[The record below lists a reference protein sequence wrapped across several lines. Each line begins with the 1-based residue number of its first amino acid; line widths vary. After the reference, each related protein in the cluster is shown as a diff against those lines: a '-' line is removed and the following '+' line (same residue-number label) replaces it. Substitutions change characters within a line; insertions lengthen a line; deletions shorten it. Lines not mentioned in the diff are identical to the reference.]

1 MTVTHTTPE
10 TTPRSHSADA
20 SPRSHGA
27 DASPRIVI
35 IGGGFSG
42 IGMAIRL
49 RAEGI
54 DDFVILERAASNGG
68 TWRDN
73 SYPGCA
79 CDVQSVLYS
88 FSFAPNPDWSHSFS
102 PQGEIWAYLRRCAT
116 DYDIDRHFVFGET
129 VTAAAWDDA
138 RQQWS
143 VQSTSRTWR
152 PDIVIMATGG
162 LSDAVLPRIDG
173 MATFGGTMF
182 HSAQWR
188 HDVDLTGKRVAV
200 IGTGASAIQFVP
212 RIQPQ
217 VARLTV
223 FQRTPPWIMPRRD
236 AVIGAWRRQLYR
248 RVPAVQRAHRAVTY
262 LLREALHLPF
272 RNARAARVVEWVA
285 GHHMQAQVADPVL
298 RAQLHPD
305 YRIGCKRILV
315 SDDYYPSLTQPNV
328 ALVTETITS
337 IEANGV
343 RTANGVLHPADVI
356 IFGTGFRPTDPVLA
370 PHVRGRTGASLA
382 ETWQGSPRAYM
393 GTSHAGFPNL
403 FTLMGPNTALG
414 HSSVLLMAEA
424 QVEHV
429 IGVLRQM
436 TQRDVAAAEP
446 DESAQRAWVAGVDAR
461 LRATTWNAGG
471 CSSWYLDATGRN
483 STLWPDGVGKF
494 RRTVSRINPGEY
506 HWIPRREAPALD
518 LVNV

>member
-1 MTVTHTTPE
+1 MTTAHATDGVRT
-10 TTPRSHSADA
+10 
-20 SPRSHGA
+20 
-27 DASPRIVI
+27 PRIVI

-42 IGMAIRL
+42 LGMAIRL
-49 RAEGI
+49 RAVGI
-54 DDFVILERAASNGG
+54 DDFVILERAASHGG

-88 FSFAPNPDWSHSFS
+88 FSFAPNPDWSHTFS
-102 PQGEIWAYLRRCAT
+102 PQDEIWAYLRRCAT
-116 DYDIDRHFVFGET
+116 EHDIDRHFVFGET
-129 VTAAAWDDA
+129 VTAATWDDD

-143 VQSTSRTWR
+143 VQSTTRRWQ
-152 PDIVIMATGG
+152 PGIVIMATGG
-162 LSDAVLPRIDG
+162 LSDAVMPRIEG
-173 MATFGGTMF
+173 LATFTGTIF

-212 RIQPQ
+212 RLQPQ
-217 VARLTV
+217 VAHLTV

-236 AVIGAWRRQLYR
+236 TPIGAWRKQLYR
-248 RVPAVQRAHRAVTY
+248 QVPALQRAHRAATY

-285 GHHMQAQVADPVL
+285 GRHMQAQVAEAAL
-298 RAQLHPD
+298 RAKLRPD

-315 SDDYYPSLTQPNV
+315 SDDYYPALTQPNV
-328 ALVTETITS
+328 ALVTDAITS
-337 IEANGV
+337 IEAEGV
-343 RTANGVLHPADVI
+343 RTADGALHAVDVI
-356 IFGTGFRPTDPVLA
+356 IVGTGFRPTDPVLA
-370 PHVRGRTGASLA
+370 PHIRGRMGESLA

-393 GTSHAGFPNL
+393 GTSHAGFPNF

-429 IGVLRQM
+429 VGVLQYM
-436 TQRDVAAAEP
+436 EPRDIAAVEP
-446 DESAQRAWVAGVDAR
+446 DAFAQRAWVAGVDAR
-461 LRATTWNAGG
+461 LQATTWNAGG
-471 CSSWYLDATGRN
+471 CTSWYIDPTGRN
-483 STLWPDGVGKF
+483 STLWPDGVGRF
-494 RRTVSRINPGEY
+494 RRTVARINPREY
-506 HWIPRREAPALD
+506 RWIPRREARVRD
-518 LVNV
+518 MVNV

>member
-1 MTVTHTTPE
+1 MSSTHATPLTGPQTTPQ
-10 TTPRSHSADA
+10 TTDEVRT
-20 SPRSHGA
+20 
-27 DASPRIVI
+27 PRIVI

-42 IGMAIRL
+42 LGMAIRL
-49 RAEGI
+49 RAMGI
-54 DDFVILERAASNGG
+54 DDFVILERAASHGG

-102 PQGEIWAYLRRCAT
+102 PQDEIWAYLRRCAT
-116 DYDIDRHFVFGET
+116 EYDIDRHFVFGET
-129 VTAAAWDDA
+129 VTAATWDDE
-138 RQQWS
+138 RQQWN
-143 VQSTSRTWR
+143 VQSTSGNWR
-152 PDIVIMATGG
+152 PEIVIMATGG
-162 LSDAVLPRIDG
+162 LSDAVMPRIEG
-173 MATFGGTMF
+173 LSTFAGAMF

-212 RIQPQ
+212 RIQPR
-217 VARLTV
+217 VAQLDV

-236 AVIGAWRRQLYR
+236 KAIGGWRRQLYR
-248 RVPAVQRAHRAVTY
+248 HVPALQRAHRAATY

-285 GHHMQAQVADPVL
+285 GRHMHVQVADPAL
-298 RAQLHPD
+298 RTKLQPH

-315 SDDYYPSLTQPNV
+315 SDDYYPALAQPNV
-328 ALVTETITS
+328 ALVTDAIIS
-337 IEANGV
+337 IEAAGV
-343 RTANGVLHPADVI
+343 RTADGVLHAADVI

-370 PHVRGRTGASLA
+370 PHIRGRTGETLA

-414 HSSVLLMAEA
+414 HSSVVLMAEA

-429 IGVLRQM
+429 IGVLRYTEQGGF
-436 TQRDVAAAEP
+436 AAAEP
-446 DESAQRAWVAGVDAR
+446 DAIAQRDWVAGVDAR

-471 CSSWYLDATGRN
+471 CSSWYIDATGRN
-483 STLWPDGVGKF
+483 STLWPDGVGRF
-494 RRTVSRINPGEY
+494 RRTVARINPGEY
-506 HWIPRREAPALD
+506 RWIPRREARAPE
-518 LVNV
+518 LVNA

>member
-1 MTVTHTTPE
+1 MTTPHDTPQ
-10 TTPRSHSADA
+10 TTDEVRT
-20 SPRSHGA
+20 
-27 DASPRIVI
+27 PRIVI

-42 IGMAIRL
+42 LGMAIRL

-54 DDFVILERAASNGG
+54 DDFVILERAASHGG

-88 FSFAPNPDWSHSFS
+88 FSFAPNPDWSRTFS
-102 PQGEIWAYLRRCAT
+102 PQAEIWAYLRRCAT
-116 DYDIDRHFVFGET
+116 EYDIDRHFVFGET
-129 VTAAAWDDA
+129 VNAAVWDDE
-138 RQQWS
+138 RHHWS
-143 VQSTSRTWR
+143 VQSTTRNWR
-152 PDIVIMATGG
+152 PGIVIMATGG
-162 LSDAVLPRIDG
+162 LSDAVMPRIEG
-173 MATFGGTMF
+173 LATFNGTMF

-188 HDVDLTGKRVAV
+188 HDVDLGGKRVAV

-217 VARLTV
+217 VAQLAV
-223 FQRTPPWIMPRRD
+223 FQRTAPWIMPRRD
-236 AVIGAWRRQLYR
+236 EPIAAWRKRLYR
-248 RVPAVQRAHRAVTY
+248 QVPMIQRAHRAATY

-285 GHHMQAQVADPVL
+285 DRHMHAQIADSAL
-298 RAQLHPD
+298 REKLRPD

-315 SDDYYPSLTQPNV
+315 SDDYYPALTQPNV
-328 ALVTETITS
+328 ALVTDAITS
-337 IEANGV
+337 IEADGV
-343 RTANGVLHPADVI
+343 RTADGKLHAADVI

-370 PHVRGRTGASLA
+370 PFIRGRVGTSLA

-414 HSSVLLMAEA
+414 HSSVLLMVEA

-429 IGVLRQM
+429 IGVLRYM
-436 TQRDVAAAEP
+436 EARDIAAVEP
-446 DESAQRAWVAGVDAR
+446 TEAAQRAWVAAVDAR
-461 LRATTWNAGG
+461 LQATTWSTGG
-471 CSSWYLDATGRN
+471 CSSWYIDATGRN
-483 STLWPDGVGKF
+483 STLWPDGVGQF
-494 RRTVSRINPGEY
+494 RLAVARIDPGEY
-506 HWIPRREAPALD
+506 CWMPRREVRALD
-518 LVNV
+518 LVDV